1 MRSPVADSVREARR
15 LRHAAL
21 SPAERIDVA
30 LKLSAE
36 GLASFITTQQ
46 VDRAT
51 AIRRI
56 KALHRQGRRPSAAAV
71 GNDD

>member
-1 MRSPVADSVREARR
+1 MRSPAAERVRQSRR
-15 LRHAAL
+15 QRHAAL
-21 SPAERIDVA
+21 SPAERIDLA
-30 LKLSAE
+30 IKLSAE
-36 GLASFITTQQ
+36 GLAAFMTTQQ